1 MKEGYFGAAEN
12 RVVFVPGVIVVVAKM
27 LALYIVVL
35 QLKIIEEFKIYIFKY
50 PTWPEGNDLRS
61 RWRLGHESG
70 FEH

>member
-35 QLKIIEEFKIYIFKY
+35 QLKIIEEF
-50 PTWPEGNDLRS
+50 
-61 RWRLGHESG
+61 
-70 FEH
+70 